1 MMHNEQNGLHTP
13 ADGEGKFELSPVEML
28 IVLAKYKKLILGF
41 PVAVA
46 ALAAAVSFALP
57 VEYKATAT
65 LLPPQQSQSSA
76 VALLSQLGGIAGAA
90 AGAAGLK
97 NPNDLYVGMLKS
109 RTIADK
115 LIARFNLKRVYDIE
129 SMDKVRLRL
138 DKESDFNSGKDG
150 LITIE
155 VEDRDPQ
162 RVAQIANAYVEE
174 LLALT
179 GELAVTEASQRR
191 LFFQKQLEKAKD
203 NLAKAEI
210 KLKSALDTK
219 GVVSVDIQSRAMI
232 ETVGKLRAQI
242 SLKEIELNSMR
253 AFVTENNQD
262 FRRTQEEMNS
272 FRAELSR
279 LENGQ
284 GDGASRNDV
293 AKSNSGL
300 ENIKILRDV
309 KYYEMLYE
317 LLAKQYEAARLDESK
332 DSPVVQVLDK
342 AVVPVE
348 RDKPKRTIIVLL
360 AGVFGG
366 VLAVAWAFIS
376 ESKKRVSWTTTS
388 AAQLAELRSY
398 LRFKKAQ
405 KKS

>member
-262 FRRTQEEMNS
+262 FRRTQEELNS

-376 ESKKRVSWTTTS
+376 ESKKRVSRTTTG